1 MESPTSEPML
11 LALDPIDTPN
21 DNPVSR
27 DLQFELPPSEDN
39 REFLNYVTNHIF
51 VPPRLP
57 NRADGTPKLEGALL
71 GLVRDL
77 ARCFTNCL
85 KPESAP
91 RGGWEIISKM
101 LSTSAELYEDE
112 LTEDSI
118 YAALSSMEPG
128 GLILLN
134 GYQPMC

>member
-1 MESPTSEPML
+1 ML
-11 LALDPIDTPN
+11 LALDPIDPPD

-71 GLVRDL
+71 SLVRDL
-77 ARCFTNCL
+77 ARRFTNCL

-91 RGGWEIISKM
+91 RVGWEIISKM

-128 GLILLN
+128 GSILR
-134 GYQPMC
+134 YS